1 MSESILST
9 TLPTGESLPR
19 TSQSSVLGPVMI
31 DVAGQEL
38 TAEDRELIR
47 HPLVGGVILF
57 TRNYRDP
64 EQLKKLC
71 DDILS
76 VRKTRPLLAVDHE
89 GGRVQRFRNGFSR
102 LPAMRTLGK
111 LYEESAPK
119 ALEESRRLGQLIGSE
134 LGHFGFDLPFAPVL
148 DRDYT
153 VSQIIG
159 DRAFA
164 SDTPVLVELARAFW
178 QGLNAAGLSATGKH
192 FPGHGAVT
200 ADSHTELP
208 VDRRALP
215 QLEADM
221 APFKALMDEG
231 LESIMM
237 AHVRYTAVDM
247 VPASL
252 STIWIKQRIR
262 RDWKYNGAIFC
273 DDLSMGGAAVAGTLG
288 ERAVLALAAGCDMIP
303 VCNDRAG
310 VLQVLEALKD
320 HKPSRLSSAR
330 LKRLY
335 RRPVD
340 LPAPPFGRDV
350 PTEGAL

>member
-1 MSESILST
+1 M
-9 TLPTGESLPR
+9 
-19 TSQSSVLGPVMI
+19 LGPLMI

-57 TRNYRDP
+57 TRNYRDHD
-64 EQLKKLC
+64 QLKRLC
-71 DDILS
+71 EDILT
-76 VRKTRPLLAVDHE
+76 VPRKARVLLAVDHE

-111 LYEESAPK
+111 LHEESPGRAM
-119 ALEESRRLGQLIGSE
+119 EESRRLGTLIGNE
-134 LGHFGFDLPFAPVL
+134 LAHFGFDLPFAPVL

-153 VSQIIG
+153 VSTIIG

-164 SDTPVLVELARAFW
+164 HDSDV
-178 QGLNAAGLSATGKH
+178 NAAGLSATGKH

-200 ADSHTELP
+200 ADSHHELP

-221 APFKALMDEG
+221 APFKKLMDEG

-237 AHVRYTAVDM
+237 AHVRYTAVDTL
-247 VPASL
+247 PASL
-252 STIWIKQRIR
+252 SPKWIKELLR
-262 RDWKYNGAIFC
+262 REWKYNGAIFC
-273 DDLSMGGAAVAGTLG
+273 DDLSMGGAAVVGTLG
-288 ERAVLALAAGCDMIP
+288 ERALAALAAGCDMIP
-303 VCNDRAG
+303 VCNDRPG
-310 VLQVLEALKD
+310 TLSVIEALAD
-320 HKPSRLSSAR
+320 YKPSRLASAR

-335 RRPVD
+335 RRATD
-340 LPAPPFGRDV
+340 LPAPDFGR
-350 PTEGAL
+350 GAEAAQ

>member
-1 MSESILST
+1 MSESTTATKASAST
-9 TLPTGESLPR
+9 
-19 TSQSSVLGPVMI
+19 VLGPVMI

-71 DDILS
+71 DDILG

-111 LYEESAPK
+111 LHEESAPR
-119 ALEESRRLGQLIGSE
+119 ALEESRRLGQVIGNE
-134 LGHFGFDLPFAPVL
+134 LGWFGFDLPFAPVL
-148 DRDYT
+148 DRDYE

-164 SDTPVLVELARAFW
+164 SDTAVLTSLSRAFW
-178 QGLNAAGLSATGKH
+178 QGLNSAGLSATGKH

-208 VDRRALP
+208 VDRRPLGAI
-215 QLEADM
+215 EADM
-221 APFKALMDEG
+221 VPFKQLMAEG

-237 AHVRYTAVDM
+237 AHVRYTAVDTL
-247 VPASL
+247 PASL
-252 STIWIKQRIR
+252 STKWIKELLR

-273 DDLSMGGAAVAGTLG
+273 DDLSMGGAAVVGNLG
-288 ERAVLALAAGCDMIP
+288 ERAVMALAAGCDMIP

-310 VLQVLEALKD
+310 AMQVLDALKD
-320 HKPSRLSSAR
+320 HKPNRLSSAR

-335 RRPVD
+335 RRPVA
-340 LPAPPFGRDV
+340 LPPPLFGRD
-350 PTEGAL
+350 PLPIEETLT